1 MVKKLKIPSR
11 RLLISGNH
19 FYKGYYAEYRERL
32 RQGEFL
38 IVHLGSTGQEIT
50 VPIENIIF
58 LMDNAP
64 SLRYVP
70 VQTGLGLV
78 EVGKEEKGEIVTVKG
93 TDEDNSLNTPL
104 FVIDKN
110 QNENENENEDNSLNT
125 KRKRSTSSN
134 EGDYDEPDQEY
145 QNTFNELTN
154 ALIDSVPLNQNIITE
169 MLQIMF
175 SLLGF
180 VNMNNVS
187 INTHSMILQ
196 NHLNSPVF
204 KKIAFNEDLYKTF
217 VLAYIFIYINNMN
230 LGYPLKIEGCR
241 LTSNDDPKFILCVAI
256 KSGFIK
262 PLTPDFNINT
272 QIAMLLNVMNTK
284 IVPSSVNV
292 NIGDKFSFLRVS
304 NTTKNTNEKN
314 KPTIKLSPKQMRFPL
329 LDKNVNLQIQVKVKN
344 LIIEKVQYRLKNDS
358 DLENVKV
365 ILQYFIDNFDTFL
378 SGPLFFKLNNNPEL
392 IESQILIPYIKEYKK
407 LIDLQEN
414 IFYKNMSKTSIINS
428 VPQLS
433 EINKDL
439 QEKVILNV
447 NKKLLD
453 TVNNGI
459 QDKVKEN
466 SILYILENYADILRL
481 SHDNIKS
488 LKIGLNTDNINEK
501 IMKEA
506 IIEYKNTI
514 KKTYEFYKE
523 KQKESSFKQKLKQ
536 YNKKIKM

>member
-110 QNENENENEDNSLNT
+110 QNENENEDEDNSLNT

-344 LIIEKVQYRLKNDS
+344 LIIEKIQYRLKNDS

-506 IIEYKNTI
+506 VIEYKNTI

>member
-304 NTTKNTNEKN
+304 NTTKNTKEKN

-344 LIIEKVQYRLKNDS
+344 LIIEKIQYRLKNDS